1 MEEHNISL
9 KALFEKVLKIEEHLS
24 LLDWKIDGIYIWE
37 VIRYQVFNEIL
48 RKKSLFGV
56 AHASKINNIDKIV
69 ALPTFAYNSITK
81 NPLIGKK
88 VDVLIFD
95 HPRKVKVG
103 NDYIDIYTEY
113 LAQDLE
119 NKGQSFE
126 IIEEDYL
133 KEHFASTFLNKRK
146 YLDSY
151 FFHTLLLKVKLKKD
165 MGFFSHKEFIRKVDL
180 RLKHE
185 FRVNL
190 NLEKMIQ
197 EELMKFKLKYKYYYD
212 ILKKKKP
219 KQIFIVVGYTH
230 TFIIKAA
237 KDLGIKCIEIQ
248 HGVISEYHLGYRYS
262 EPKKVTYFSDSLYT
276 FGEYWTKNMTLP
288 DYCKIEEYGFGYLNN
303 QLNNYIYSSK
313 KKQIVFISQ
322 GTIGKSLSEIA
333 VKIAK
338 QHNDYEVI
346 YKLHPGE
353 YNIWKK
359 EYKKLFEAEKCM
371 NLKIIDNNDVPLYK
385 ILSESIIQVGVYS
398 TALYEGIALGCKTFL
413 YSTYGVEYLE
423 DLLNNKVAFSFNNS
437 DGLSNLINQMES
449 LEFKSITFFKGIQ
462 SNVNN

>member
-1 MEEHNISL
+1 MQPKNTL
-9 KALFEKVLKIEEHLS
+9 KDSYSKFLKIEKDLL
-24 LLDWKIDGIYIWE
+24 LLDWEIDGIYIWE
-37 VIRYQVFNEIL
+37 VIRYQIFNDIL
-48 RKKSLFGV
+48 RKKNLFGT
-56 AHASKINNIDKIV
+56 AHVSKTNTIDKLV
-69 ALPTFAYNSITK
+69 ALPKFAFNSLIK
-81 NPLIGKK
+81 NPQQGKE

-95 HPRKVKVG
+95 HPRKIKVG
-103 NDYIDIYTEY
+103 DKNIDIYTEY

-119 NKGQSFE
+119 KKGLSFE
-126 IIEEDYL
+126 IMEEDYL
-133 KEHFASTFLNKRK
+133 KKHFASTFPDKRK

-151 FFHTLLLKVKLKKD
+151 FFQTFLLRVKLKKD
-165 MGFFSHKEFIRKVDL
+165 KVFLNHREFIQKVDS
-180 RLKHE
+180 RLNHE
-185 FRVNL
+185 LGVNL
-190 NLEKMIQ
+190 NLEKTIQ
-197 EELMKFKLKYKYYYD
+197 EELMKFNLKYKYYYD

-237 KDLGIKCIEIQ
+237 KDLGIKCIEVQ

-262 EPKKVTYFSDSLYT
+262 EPKKATYFSDSLYT

-288 DYCKIEEYGFGYLNN
+288 DYCEVEEYGFGYLSN
-303 QLNNYIYSSK
+303 QLSKYIYSTK

-338 QHNDYEVI
+338 KHNDYEVL

-371 NLKIIDNNDVPLYK
+371 NLKIVDSNDVPLYK
-385 ILSESIIQVGVYS
+385 ILSESKIQVGVYS

-413 YSTYGVEYLE
+413 FSTNGVEYLE
-423 DLLNNKVAFSFNNS
+423 DLLNNKVALSFNNS
-437 DGLSNLINQMES
+437 DGLSNLINQVES
-449 LEFKSITFFKGIQ
+449 LEFKSITFFKGIHA
-462 SNVNN
+462 NANN